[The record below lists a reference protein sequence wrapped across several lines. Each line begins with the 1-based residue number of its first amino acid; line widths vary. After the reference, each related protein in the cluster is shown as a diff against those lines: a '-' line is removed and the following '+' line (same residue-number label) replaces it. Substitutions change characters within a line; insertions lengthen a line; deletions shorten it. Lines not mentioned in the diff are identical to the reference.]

1 MKDIQSSIARA
12 DILLEALP
20 YIREFAG
27 QTVVIKYGG
36 AAMTTPELKSVG
48 RWAPHVPS
56 EVSAPA
62 DVATHDSDHVDWE
75 VLRDQVRASEIE
87 FNDTTQQWEVFD
99 FTGSAVFTDP
109 SREACLRWERQ
120 QFNQSHPSTLND

>member
-1 MKDIQSSIARA
+1 MTSTPLPEVIHFAPDGTGAGLYTELIDLREIGS
-12 DILLEALP
+12 LE
-20 YIREFAG
+20 
-27 QTVVIKYGG
+27 V
-36 AAMTTPELKSVG
+36 
-48 RWAPHVPS
+48 
-56 EVSAPA
+56 
-62 DVATHDSDHVDWE
+62 
-75 VLRDQVRASEIE
+75 VRASEIE